1 MSATSIRVWQTQNAG
16 AGVPAP
22 HDRAS
27 RTGAPRLDAHYALLA
42 GVMLVY
48 LHNTLPYLTTLPRVN
63 VDEPW
68 LMERAYQV
76 MRTGVPNQPM
86 LGLQHAYLLQVGYG
100 YLLAGWMTLFGVG
113 VLQARLFG
121 VVLGAAIVIL
131 VAWIGRRT
139 IDSITG
145 VSAAL
150 FLALDSNF
158 LGGVRNARTDIP
170 SVFFVVVAFAAYL
183 QGRRRS
189 HAGWFVCAGA
199 SLGLAVL
206 CHGNAF
212 WAGVILLA
220 WYVLDYGRRALVLR
234 YGYAVLLGV
243 LLTFGPYLAV
253 MTVRWADVQV
263 QIGNFA
269 ADRVP
274 GWQPAFVLG
283 QTLREIQRYRGW
295 YFGLV
300 TSAVPNPLLLAF
312 QLLIAVGIVALAV
325 RSLISRAGHTRVPA
339 DPRGAERLLILA
351 IGGAFMFA
359 AFINNKVPVYMPHL
373 LVGFALAAGVAVSEA
388 LSFVPARRRA
398 LVTLSFVVAYGG
410 AGAAYYE
417 KWYATA
423 RKSELVSYE
432 ATTGTLRA
440 LVPPGPKYVYASPQF
455 WTPFHAEPLTTF
467 YSYAAAH
474 PVDSGSAAILAGAAD
489 DRPIFLVVDEFQ
501 WLPELTGVSSSTAE
515 WQHAWIAFIEERC
528 ALDGVALGTAHGTLA
543 LYQCALGATP
553 AKTRTPRIVGGSTE
567 YRIGDQV
574 MSSRTADLAQWTPY
588 EDPRRAG
595 QARQDIHSTSTGL
608 AIKGT
613 GWPGIVRVFTAV
625 PGESYLVRT
634 TTEQARDGDLLY
646 LGTWQ
651 QPQVRSLSG
660 ASASGIPAPLAG
672 PRWYPHDR
680 AFRATARAV
689 RVLVYSEAAETDFV
703 ISSLDIYRLVPV
715 NGARE

>member
-16 AGVPAP
+16 ADVPAP
-22 HDRAS
+22 HERAS
-27 RTGAPRLDAHYALLA
+27 RAGAPRLDAHYALLA

-86 LGLQHAYLLQVGYG
+86 LGLQHAYLLQIGYG

-139 IDSITG
+139 IDSTTG

-170 SVFFVVVAFAAYL
+170 SVFFVVAAFAAYL

-220 WYVLDYGRRALVLR
+220 WYVLDYGRRAVVLR

-253 MTVRWADVQV
+253 VLARWADVQV

-300 TSAVPNPLLLAF
+300 TSVVPNPLLLAF
-312 QLLIAVGIVALAV
+312 QLLIALGIVALAV
-325 RSLISRAGHTRVPA
+325 RSLISRTGHTRVPA

-410 AGAAYYE
+410 AGVAYFE

-423 RKSELVSYE
+423 GKSELVSYE

-455 WTPFHAEPLTTF
+455 WPPFHAEPLTTF

-474 PVDSGSAAILAGAAD
+474 PVDSGSAAILAGAGD
-489 DRPIFLVVDEFQ
+489 DRPIFLIVDEFQ
-501 WLPELTGVSSSTAE
+501 WLPELTGVSSSMCAGRRRARHGAR
-515 WQHAWIAFIEERC
+515 HA
-528 ALDGVALGTAHGTLA
+528 
-543 LYQCALGATP
+543 GAVPVRSRGRASEDPHATH
-553 AKTRTPRIVGGSTE
+553 RRRID
-567 YRIGDQV
+567 RISDWRASDEQPDRR
-574 MSSRTADLAQWTPY
+574 SRTMDAVRGSAPRRPGPTGHPSHAHRTGHQGDGLAGHRQHVH
-588 EDPRRAG
+588 RRAG
-595 QARQDIHSTSTGL
+595 RELSGEDHDTAGARRRS
-608 AIKGT
+608 
-613 GWPGIVRVFTAV
+613 VV
-625 PGESYLVRT
+625 PGHLAAATGPLVVGCVGVRHSRPSGRT
-634 TTEQARDGDLLY
+634 SM
-646 LGTWQ
+646 
-651 QPQVRSLSG
+651 V
-660 ASASGIPAPLAG
+660 PA
-672 PRWYPHDR
+672 
-680 AFRATARAV
+680 
-689 RVLVYSEAAETDFV
+689 
-703 ISSLDIYRLVPV
+703 
-715 NGARE
+715 